1 MADLDSHILKHLLHA
16 HLIPVFRTTI
26 TCLLPS
32 PEIKPNC
39 TNQTLLYHS
48 WNLPMSRNQSYS
60 NFNFCECIYY
70 KFIGNILYKVFWPH
84 IYFTPLV
91 LRLRGQVGHQ
101 TKWNS
106 SRNWLFLV
114 LSATF
119 HQKLNNLQKC
129 PKISKKCQF
138 WVFFK
143 SFLNIGWKVAH
154 ETISIQ
160 FLEDF
165 CFFWCPTWSVSH
177 ETIGDISGFTLCF
190 EI

>member
-1 MADLDSHILKHLLHA
+1 MI
-16 HLIPVFRTTI
+16 FF
-26 TCLLPS
+26 
-32 PEIKPNC
+32 
-39 TNQTLLYHS
+39 TLVVCQLGGAQ
-48 WNLPMSRNQSYS
+48 R
-60 NFNFCECIYY
+60 
-70 KFIGNILYKVFWPH
+70 VFWPQ

-143 SFLNIGWKVAH
+143 SFLNFGWKVAH

-190 EI
+190 EIWQQQRPLCFLHDFQSNPWGIFTSFDGNISGFANDY